1 MLSVLAILLCMPV
14 CAARADVAV
23 CFEPGGP
30 CEEQIVA
37 AISAAKSQIRMQA
50 YSFTARPIAAAL
62 IDAKT
67 RGVDVQ
73 ILLDR
78 SNEIQRNSQG
88 RAMVG
93 AGIPVWIDYLPAIAH
108 GKDIIIDGR
117 LVVGGSYNYTGS
129 ASRRNAENVLFIADE
144 AVARRFL
151 EHWAERQALSRLWSG
166 DAERRTTTGLPVGV
180 VVN

>member
-1 MLSVLAILLCMPV
+1 MRGAWLLGGLLGLAQP
-14 CAARADVAV
+14 CAASADIAV
-23 CFEPGGP
+23 CFEPGQP

-37 AISAAKSQIRMQA
+37 AIATAGRQVRVQA

-62 IDAKT
+62 VAAKT

-78 SNEIQRNSQG
+78 SNETQRNSQAE
-88 RAMVG
+88 RMVR

-117 LVVGGSYNYTGS
+117 LVVGGSYNYTSS
-129 ASRRNAENVLFIADE
+129 AAHRNAENVLFIADE
-144 AVARRFL
+144 AVAGKFL
-151 EHWAERQALSRLWSG
+151 THWAERRSVSRRWESAG
-166 DAERRTTTGLPVGV
+166 FD
-180 VVN
+180 

>member
-1 MLSVLAILLCMPV
+1 MLGILACVPV

-30 CEEQIVA
+30 CENQIVA
-37 AISAAKSQIRMQA
+37 AIASAKRQIRMQA

-62 IDAKT
+62 IEAKA

-78 SNEIQRNSQG
+78 SNEVQRNSQG
-88 RAMVG
+88 RRMVG

-108 GKDIIIDGR
+108 GKDIIIDDR

-151 EHWAERQALSRLWSG
+151 EHWAERRSLSRPWSS
-166 DAERRTTTGLPVGV
+166 DAVRQTTTDLPVGE